1 MKIDNIQLGTKEFND
16 LASAYFGGNPK
27 RQTAKANIQSMANWW
42 REPKKISCA
51 KDKGGSFNM
60 QLYLDYLSVINNLK
74 HNTITIEQ
82 HKSITKQQ

>member
-1 MKIDNIQLGTKEFND
+1 MKIDNIELGTKEFND

-27 RQTAKANIQSMANWW
+27 LQTAKANIQSMANWW

>member
-1 MKIDNIQLGTKEFND
+1 M
-16 LASAYFGGNPK
+16 K

-51 KDKGGSFNM
+51 QDKGGSFNM

>member
-1 MKIDNIQLGTKEFND
+1 M
-16 LASAYFGGNPK
+16 K

-74 HNTITIEQ
+74 QGCIIIEQ
-82 HKSITKQQ
+82 QKSITKQQEQ

>member
-1 MKIDNIQLGTKEFND
+1 MKIDNIELGTKEFND

-60 QLYLDYLSVINNLK
+60 QLYLDYLTVINNLK
-74 HNTITIEQ
+74 QKTITIEQ
-82 HKSITKQQ
+82 QKSITKQQ

>member
-1 MKIDNIQLGTKEFND
+1 M
-16 LASAYFGGNPK
+16 K

-60 QLYLDYLSVINNLK
+60 QLYLDYLTVINNLK
-74 HNTITIEQ
+74 
-82 HKSITKQQ
+82 QQVR